1 MPIVSIRD
9 LSVTYKDNKR
19 TVTAVDNVSL
29 ELDNNSINVVIG
41 QSGSGKTSLL
51 KAIGGL
57 IPYEGEIL
65 VNGREFSNLRFG
77 DKNIAYVSQE
87 YSLYPHKTVFDNIA
101 MPLIVAHI
109 DKKEI
114 VDRVYQIAKE
124 MELFH
129 CLNKLPSALSGG
141 QQQRVA
147 LARGLVKRPSIC
159 LMDEPLSNT
168 DMRQRSFLRSY
179 IKDSALRYYSTVIYV
194 THDIDEAFSLA
205 DRVIVMDNGRII
217 ANGDPQDVLKTY
229 GTQFVRLN
237 GAE

>member
-65 VNGREFSNLRFG
+65 VNGREFSNLRLG

-129 CLNKLPSALSGG
+129 CLTKLPSALSGG

-168 DMRQRSFLRSY
+168 DMRQRSILRSY

-205 DRVIVMDNGRII
+205 DRVIVMNNGRII
-217 ANGDPQDVLKTY
+217 ANGDPQDVLKMY
-229 GTQFVRLN
+229 GTQFVRFN